1 MESMNLAV
9 VYDELIKQYK
19 IYDKAD
25 PDTVL
30 QYADSKESAYTQ
42 MLELAIRKSIIVDVK
57 G

>member
-1 MESMNLAV
+1 MESLNLAV
-9 VYDELIKQYK
+9 VYDNESKKYK

-25 PDTVL
+25 PDTAL
-30 QYADSKESAYTQ
+30 QYADTKESAYTQ